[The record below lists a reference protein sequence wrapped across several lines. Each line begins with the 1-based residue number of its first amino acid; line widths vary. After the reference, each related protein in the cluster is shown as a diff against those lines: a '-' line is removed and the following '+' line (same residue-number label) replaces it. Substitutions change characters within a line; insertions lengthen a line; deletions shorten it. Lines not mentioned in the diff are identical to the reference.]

1 MDNKKLTVSIVG
13 GSGYVGGE
21 LLRLLLYHPGVQIQQ
36 VTSRNFTGLPVSF
49 LHPNLRGLTELKFCS
64 PENLLPCDL
73 LILALP
79 NGDSMK
85 SIEKWMGLD
94 DRIIDLGADFRFQKA
109 EDWELW
115 YGCQHTSPEMLG
127 KFVYGIPEIFREQ
140 IRSAKYVAG
149 PGCEAI
155 VSILCLYP
163 FVKNRLIKNF
173 PIIIDAKM
181 GSSQAGSKATWSSHH
196 PERAGAVRSYKPT
209 RHRHTGEIEQLL
221 KIFNPEISVCVSATA
236 IEMIRGILVTIHTF
250 LDYPGN
256 DRDIWKILLQ
266 EYKDEPFIRLVKMNQ
281 GLYRFPEP
289 KVVLGTNIC
298 EIGFEIEERS
308 SRLVIIGAIDN
319 LVKGAAGNA
328 VQCMNLM
335 AGFAE
340 KTGLEFCGLH
350 PV

>member
-1 MDNKKLTVSIVG
+1 MNNSKLTVSVLG

-21 LLRLLLYHPGVQIQQ
+21 LLRLLLFHPNLRLQQ
-36 VTSRNFTGLPVSF
+36 VTSRNFAGLPVSI
-49 LHPNLRGLTELKFCS
+49 LHPNLRGLTDLKFCS
-64 PENLLPCDL
+64 PDSLLPCDL

-85 SIEKWMGLD
+85 TIDKWMGLA

-109 EDWELW
+109 EDWEFW
-115 YGCQHTSPEMLG
+115 YGYPHAAPELLG
-127 KFVYGIPEIFREQ
+127 KFVYGVPEIFREQ

-155 VSILCLYP
+155 TSILCLYP
-163 FVKNRLIKNF
+163 FVKNKMIKNF

-181 GSSQAGSKATWSSHH
+181 SSSQAGSKASWSSHH

-209 RHRHTGEIEQLL
+209 NHRHTGEIEQLL
-221 KIFNPEISVCVSATA
+221 KAFNPEISVCVSATA

-250 LDYPGN
+250 LNSPSS
-256 DRDIWKILLQ
+256 DRDIWKILRQ

-289 KVVLGTNIC
+289 KVVLGTNLC
-298 EIGFEIEERS
+298 DIGFEIEERT

-328 VQCMNLM
+328 VQCLNIM
-335 AGFAE
+335 AGFPETA
-340 KTGLEFCGLH
+340 GLERCGLH
-350 PV
+350 PI